1 MTGNELRILQ
11 DWQNERHKETMERFD
26 RLEKMQSD
34 QNQRIEALQ
43 DAQFTP
49 EERDTVRAAVR
60 TLRWV
65 TPKRAAGVGGASLFG
80 AVLVVIEQFRDYL
93 R

>member
-26 RLEKMQSD
+26 RLERMQSE
-34 QNQRIEALQ
+34 QNQKIAALQ
-43 DAQFTP
+43 AVQFT
-49 EERDTVRAAVR
+49 EAERDTVRAAVR
-60 TLRWV
+60 TVRWL
-65 TPKRAAGVGGASLFG
+65 TPRRAAGVGGASLFG
-80 AVLVVIEQFRDYL
+80 AIVVVIDQFRDYL